1 MKKKIIII
9 ACIIVAV
16 IVGVLTYTVISELK
30 QEDKLKTELSELS
43 DLTNEKTID
52 MDEINKR
59 LDRTITTGD

>member
-52 MDEINKR
+52 MDEICINHHG
-59 LDRTITTGD
+59 TIH

>member
-43 DLTNEKTID
+43 DLC
-52 MDEINKR
+52 R
-59 LDRTITTGD
+59 SRRCF